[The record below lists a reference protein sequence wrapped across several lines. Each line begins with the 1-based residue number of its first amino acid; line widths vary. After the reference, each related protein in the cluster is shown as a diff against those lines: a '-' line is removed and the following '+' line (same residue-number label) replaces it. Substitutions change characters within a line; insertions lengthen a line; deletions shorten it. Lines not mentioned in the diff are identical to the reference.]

1 MANTPT
7 ETDEFSKMFDDLAK
21 LGHEPDPAPALVPVD
36 EAKPVIIGE
45 TPPVDAPET
54 PETPTEGFVTPP
66 VETPEEEPPYVE
78 PQRLNDADLL
88 SRFAQIVR
96 ETPTPQAQTPQPP
109 PQPQA
114 PMFSAAEQA
123 ELDAYEKD
131 WPDVAKA
138 EGLRR
143 RAEYHQL
150 LNYVFEQV
158 AQRIAPLEQMTV
170 GAGER
175 SHINDLYTLIPDYDR
190 VRDPVLAWVEQ
201 QPPYLKNAYQQVT
214 QRGTPAEIADLVG
227 RYKQATGTQAPAVAA
242 AAAAP
247 APQVRK
253 AAAALAPV
261 QSSRSGVASSAVP
274 DDFDGAFAA
283 FAKIE

>member
-1 MANTPT
+1 MADND
-7 ETDEFSKMFDDLAK
+7 DEFTKMFEDLAK
-21 LGHEPDPAPALVPVD
+21 LGDDPAPLVPV
-36 EAKPVIIGE
+36 EEPTLVVVGE
-45 TPPVDAPET
+45 TPAET
-54 PETPTEGFVTPP
+54 P
-66 VETPEEEPPYVE
+66 VETPAEEPIETPAEEPVETPAEEPYVE

-96 ETPTPQAQTPQPP
+96 EQPTPQVQTPAPT

-114 PMFSAAEQA
+114 PLFSAAEQK

-138 EGLRR
+138 ESLRR

-158 AQRIAPLEQMTV
+158 GQRLAPLEQMTV
-170 GAGER
+170 GGAER
-175 SHINDLYTLIPDYDR
+175 SHLNDLYSLIPDYDQ
-190 VRDPVLAWVEQ
+190 VRDPVLNWVEQ
-201 QPPYLKNAYQQVT
+201 QPGYLKAAYQQVT
-214 QRGTPAEIADLVG
+214 RQGTPAEIADLVG
-227 RYKQATGTQAPAVAA
+227 RYKQANGVVPAAAPAAPP
-242 AAAAP
+242 AP

-261 QSSRSGVASSAVP
+261 RTARSGAVESQP
-274 DDFDGAFAA
+274 EDFDNAFAA
-283 FAKIE
+283 FAKAI